1 MIRFKTAFLFTAVLG
16 CASNLLS
23 GNAPPSQS
31 SPQSG
36 GDLAYHDHPPQEPLP
51 PTLDP
56 EAYRENHAAFVSYK
70 LAAAIKN
77 TLYQV
82 PCYCPC
88 RRGLGHQSLLDCYTS
103 KHGEL
108 CPTCQREVL
117 FCYLQQKKG
126 KSPAEI
132 RDAMAKG
139 KAAKLNLAKTVD
151 RLYQEIQRAGK

>member
-1 MIRFKTAFLFTAVLG
+1 MRRFEIALFFSAILS
-16 CASNLLS
+16 CASSLLS
-23 GNAPPSQS
+23 GNARPSRGH
-31 SPQSG
+31 PQSG
-36 GDLAYHDHPPQEPLP
+36 SDLAYHHHPPEEPLP

-70 LAAAIKN
+70 LAAAIKE

-103 KHGEL
+103 KHGEH

-117 FCYLQQKKG
+117 FCYLEQKKG
-126 KSPAEI
+126 KSPVEI

-151 RLYQEIQRAGK
+151 RLYQEIQRAQK